1 MDPQNATALTNMG
14 SCYRGGFGVEQ
25 DHCKA
30 VEYYERAVECNAKD
44 ALWYLAE
51 YLYNGVG
58 IEQNFTRA
66 MELYV
71 RAAEL
76 GDADAQVKL
85 GNIYRDGEI
94 VEVNHEEA
102 NKWFMLAMEQGNSD
116 ALYAMAE
123 AYYNG
128 FGVEKD
134 VPKST
139 ELWKKSAEL
148 GHWGAQY
155 ITGMNYEEG
164 DGIEKNFDEAVKW
177 YTLAAEQKHPVA
189 CYRLAEIYR
198 LGENGVTQDYEKAL
212 RYYDDAYAEGNEEA
226 TFRLGVLYFN
236 GECGLTQNKEKA
248 FEIWLKGSEAGFG
261 GCSKNVGLCY
271 KDGNGTSQNF
281 PLAIE
286 YFEKAMDQGNIES
299 ILELGYAYDK
309 DGIAATDLEKAANY
323 YAEAYAAGNPD
334 GAFRLGLMYENG
346 TGVEKDLAKALELYT
361 YASDNGHVRATVK
374 VGIFVHDGLA
384 IEKNVAKSLEYFEKA
399 KAMGATDADDM
410 LAFVYKRNTAE
421 DGIDPKKAFEF
432 NIKRAEEDDAEAQ
445 FLVYRAYDE
454 GIGVEENEAI
464 ANEWLRKAADNGYV
478 TAQAFM
484 GLKEIMKGNS
494 SVGVEYWEKASAGGS
509 LKVMKDLAELYRDG
523 SMGVPM
529 NKARAL
535 ELFKKAADSGYAEA
549 MCSLGVCYAI
559 GDGVAQDDCEAFRWF
574 KLAAEKGDQ
583 FAQNNL
589 GVSYRCGQGTAEN
602 KALAVTW
609 FEKAAEQGNIQ
620 AKVCL
625 AEMYAKGEGVQI
637 DYNKAESYYRDVIDA
652 GESDYYDNAVF
663 GLALMYST
671 IVNDNYKAFP
681 LWKLSAEHGN
691 TTAKYNLGIC
701 YHNGWG
707 TLKDDNQALYWWRQA
722 GAEGDENAND
732 NVRVLEQ
739 EMQNGNS
746 HNNAE
751 HHDTAQKK
759 SIGCYVATAVYG
771 SYDCPE
777 VWTLRR
783 FRDNILAETWY
794 GRAFIKIY
802 YAISPTIVKWFG
814 HAKWFN
820 HMWRGALDRMVDKLQ
835 SNGVESTPYEDENS
849 KI

>member
-1 MDPQNATALTNMG
+1 
-14 SCYRGGFGVEQ
+14 
-25 DHCKA
+25 
-30 VEYYERAVECNAKD
+30 
-44 ALWYLAE
+44 
-51 YLYNGVG
+51 
-58 IEQNFTRA
+58 
-66 MELYV
+66 
-71 RAAEL
+71 
-76 GDADAQVKL
+76 
-85 GNIYRDGEI
+85 
-94 VEVNHEEA
+94 
-102 NKWFMLAMEQGNSD
+102 
-116 ALYAMAE
+116 
-123 AYYNG
+123 
-128 FGVEKD
+128 
-134 VPKST
+134 
-139 ELWKKSAEL
+139 
-148 GHWGAQY
+148 
-155 ITGMNYEEG
+155 
-164 DGIEKNFDEAVKW
+164 
-177 YTLAAEQKHPVA
+177 
-189 CYRLAEIYR
+189 
-198 LGENGVTQDYEKAL
+198 
-212 RYYDDAYAEGNEEA
+212 
-226 TFRLGVLYFN
+226 
-236 GECGLTQNKEKA
+236 
-248 FEIWLKGSEAGFG
+248 
-261 GCSKNVGLCY
+261 
-271 KDGNGTSQNF
+271 
-281 PLAIE
+281 
-286 YFEKAMDQGNIES
+286 
-299 ILELGYAYDK
+299 
-309 DGIAATDLEKAANY
+309 
-323 YAEAYAAGNPD
+323 
-334 GAFRLGLMYENG
+334 
-346 TGVEKDLAKALELYT
+346 
-361 YASDNGHVRATVK
+361 
-374 VGIFVHDGLA
+374 
-384 IEKNVAKSLEYFEKA
+384 
-399 KAMGATDADDM
+399 
-410 LAFVYKRNTAE
+410 
-421 DGIDPKKAFEF
+421 
-432 NIKRAEEDDAEAQ
+432 
-445 FLVYRAYDE
+445 
-454 GIGVEENEAI
+454 
-464 ANEWLRKAADNGYV
+464 
-478 TAQAFM
+478 M

-732 NVRVLEQ
+732 SVRVLEQ

-783 FRDNILAETWY
+783 FRDNILAETCY

>member
-1 MDPQNATALTNMG
+1 MEERYMFNEALLKRAESGDVEAALEVANCYYRGIDVEEDNDKAFAWFNRILEMDPQNATALTNMG

-148 GHWGAQY
+148 GHWGAQ
-155 ITGMNYEEG
+155 
-164 DGIEKNFDEAVKW
+164 
-177 YTLAAEQKHPVA
+177 
-189 CYRLAEIYR
+189 
-198 LGENGVTQDYEKAL
+198 
-212 RYYDDAYAEGNEEA
+212 
-226 TFRLGVLYFN
+226 
-236 GECGLTQNKEKA
+236 
-248 FEIWLKGSEAGFG
+248 
-261 GCSKNVGLCY
+261 
-271 KDGNGTSQNF
+271 
-281 PLAIE
+281 
-286 YFEKAMDQGNIES
+286 
-299 ILELGYAYDK
+299 
-309 DGIAATDLEKAANY
+309 
-323 YAEAYAAGNPD
+323 
-334 GAFRLGLMYENG
+334 
-346 TGVEKDLAKALELYT
+346 
-361 YASDNGHVRATVK
+361 
-374 VGIFVHDGLA
+374 
-384 IEKNVAKSLEYFEKA
+384 
-399 KAMGATDADDM
+399 
-410 LAFVYKRNTAE
+410 
-421 DGIDPKKAFEF
+421 
-432 NIKRAEEDDAEAQ
+432 
-445 FLVYRAYDE
+445 
-454 GIGVEENEAI
+454 
-464 ANEWLRKAADNGYV
+464 
-478 TAQAFM
+478 
-484 GLKEIMKGNS
+484 
-494 SVGVEYWEKASAGGS
+494 
-509 LKVMKDLAELYRDG
+509 
-523 SMGVPM
+523 
-529 NKARAL
+529 
-535 ELFKKAADSGYAEA
+535 
-549 MCSLGVCYAI
+549 
-559 GDGVAQDDCEAFRWF
+559 
-574 KLAAEKGDQ
+574 
-583 FAQNNL
+583 
-589 GVSYRCGQGTAEN
+589 
-602 KALAVTW
+602 
-609 FEKAAEQGNIQ
+609 
-620 AKVCL
+620 
-625 AEMYAKGEGVQI
+625 GVQI